1 MRLLFYI
8 PDNLIT
14 KNYMPVLWP
23 WLLKALTPKQHSIRI
38 IDGNA
43 EKLSPGEVADVAKKE
58 RIDLVGIGA
67 MTRTVRT
74 AYATADAVR
83 KLSIPVVMG
92 GPHVGSDSNFLRPD
106 PEEIVKEALQHCDSV
121 VVGEADDLW
130 PQVLSDFENGRPL
143 PCYKS
148 VAKPD
153 LRNYPRIPWE
163 EANLKQ
169 FTVIPTI
176 MKQMVRASGFH
187 EFDFNLTPM
196 ETGRGCPYG
205 CDFCTVT
212 NFFGDKVRIRTV
224 ESVVEEILLLKE
236 LRRTFIFFV
245 DDNFA
250 IYDKFGHV
258 DPDYKHR
265 SRKLMQAMIDAKA
278 TVPWAAQISSNLLD
292 PETSEG
298 KELVDL
304 MRGSG
309 CIGVYIGLES
319 VIPSAL
325 KEISKSF
332 NKPANYERILQY
344 LDGSGIYPVT
354 GFIFGMD
361 SDQKGVADSTW
372 DVIRHWPPS
381 AIPVFSP
388 LTPLPGTPQFAK
400 FRQEGRLL
408 ENHWMNYKPYATAF
422 LPKQMSGE
430 ELHLELRSAWAMAYA
445 PGAIFDRMR
454 KTRNRPLFE
463 RLIIF
468 VANLC
473 FRGVFFPQMNGRAW
487 LKLFWEN
494 RRSFYEI
501 FFRSRRWTKREHLLP
516 ISKHPEHKKAFPTG
530 ETASSYYAPVN
541 TAQ

>member
-8 PDNLIT
+8 PDNRIT

-23 WLLKALTPKQHSIRI
+23 WLLKALTPAPHEIKIV
-38 IDGNA
+38 DGNA
-43 EKLSPGEVADVAKKE
+43 DKLSPAEVADLVKKE
-58 RIDLVGIGA
+58 KIDLVGIGA

-74 AYATADAVR
+74 AYDTADAIR
-83 KLSIPVVMG
+83 KIGIPVVMG

-106 PEEIVKEALQHCDSV
+106 PDEIIKEAQQHCDSV
-121 VVGEADDLW
+121 VVGEADEIW
-130 PQVLSDFENGRPL
+130 PQFLTDFEGGRLL
-143 PCYKS
+143 PCYRS
-148 VAKPD
+148 ISKPD
-153 LRNYPRIPWE
+153 LKNYPRIPWE

-169 FTVIPTI
+169 FTVIPGV
-176 MKQMVRASGFH
+176 MKSLVRFSGFN

-224 ESVVEEILLLKE
+224 ESVVEEILLLKK
-236 LRRTFIFFV
+236 LKRTFIFFV

-258 DPDYKHR
+258 DPEYKNR
-265 SRKLMQAMIDAKA
+265 SRRLMQAMIDAKA
-278 TVPWAAQISSNLLD
+278 TVPWAAQVSSNLLD
-292 PETSEG
+292 PETAEG
-298 KELVDL
+298 KEMVDL

-309 CIGVYIGLES
+309 CVGVYIGFES
-319 VIPSAL
+319 VLPASL
-325 KEISKSF
+325 KEVSKSF
-332 NKPANYERILQY
+332 NKPATYERTLKY

-354 GFIFGMD
+354 GFIYGMD
-361 SDQKGVADSTW
+361 SDAKGVAQKTW
-372 DVIRHWPPS
+372 DVVRHWPPS

-400 FRQEGRLL
+400 FRQEGRLR
-408 ENHWMNYKPYATAF
+408 ESHWMDYKPYSAAYV
-422 LPKQMSGE
+422 PKQMTGE
-430 ELHLELRSAWAMAYA
+430 ELNQEIRSGWGMAYSPEA
-445 PGAIFDRMR
+445 VYDRMR
-454 KTRNRPLFE
+454 KTRNRPFFE

-473 FRGVFFPQMNGRAW
+473 FRGVFFPQMDWKAW
-487 LKLFWEN
+487 FKLFWQN

-516 ISKHPEHKKAFPTG
+516 LPKPAVELR
-530 ETASSYYAPVN
+530 ASLPAGSAEN
-541 TAQ
+541 